1 MRIWILQRF
10 QMYAR
15 MTLLAALFF
24 SAIWF
29 SRGTID
35 VFDLTKITILWVLGL
50 ISLALWVISSAERGV
65 WVPKVRL
72 FWLAGAFLAVEALA
86 TVFSMDRWV
95 SFLGLYHR
103 YGGLIPFCLYA
114 TIALILVGLYWE
126 RPEDLKEIPRALTLA
141 AVLVTG
147 YVLIEKAGLDWIP
160 WRDSNGNP
168 PSFPV
173 STLGNSDFAG
183 GWLAITAPLVLHSV
197 VTARNRYMRYTL
209 GGLFALDMAALWF
222 TQSRGAFIALGAVI
236 AAVAFLYRDK
246 APAWVRWGTLAAV
259 IVALGI
265 GVVIVFHPGMKQPPA
280 IFATAGAY
288 SPFRT
293 GTFQSRGWYWITA
306 LRIFKRHPILG
317 TGPDTYFAKYPKF
330 RLPQDGASLGLTITD
345 KPHNI
350 FLEYAADSGF
360 LGIAAYLALVGTAL
374 WYGHQ
379 RVRKLD
385 ATMRMLLTAFMGM
398 LVAYLAQGFFSID
411 IPPLAVL
418 GWVSLAGIAVL
429 ADPGAVAA
437 RERIAAERAAA
448 AAKAGTRTKKKKSG
462 QKLPSRAQPYGGLR
476 VLRQGTTRWPVHVA
490 AVVLLLVLAFIGV
503 RPFWADALAHKAQVA
518 QQSQGSNPQQVVA
531 MFLHASSF
539 LPVEPSYIS
548 YAGSEYESTADSAA
562 QGNSQTPPDPAAA
575 ANLYARA
582 AAYYRK
588 ALSLQPQNVFYV
600 MNLGRMYGSWGA
612 IDPAK
617 YAAANKY
624 WLMATSDDP
633 TDYEVHLQYSTMLN
647 SWANATPNSTALRR
661 KTIAQLV
668 IVVKDRP
675 DQIQSWV
682 NLVKEYQA
690 IGEPS
695 KAQGALQSVMLIA
708 PNDPSVKA
716 LETATG
722 SVTPTAG

>member
-1 MRIWILQRF
+1 MRIWILQRY
-10 QMYAR
+10 QTYAR
-15 MTLLAALFF
+15 MTVLAALFL

-29 SRGTID
+29 SRGTVD
-35 VFDLTKITILWVLGL
+35 VFDLTKITILWFLGL

-126 RPEDLKEIPRALTLA
+126 RPEDLKEIPRAFTLA

-183 GWLAITAPLVLHSV
+183 GWLAITAPLVLYSV
-197 VTARNRYMRYTL
+197 LTARNRYVRFTL
-209 GGLFALDMAALWF
+209 WGLLALDMAALWF

-246 APAWVRWGTLAAV
+246 APAWVRWSTLAAV
-259 IVALGI
+259 IFALGV
-265 GVVIVFHPGMKQPPA
+265 GVVAIFHPGMRQAPA
-280 IFATAGAY
+280 LFSKAGAY

-293 GTFQSRGWYWITA
+293 GTFQSRSWYWITA

-360 LGIAAYLALVGTAL
+360 LGIATYLALVGTAL
-374 WYGHQ
+374 WYAQQ

-385 ATMRMLLTAFMGM
+385 SAMRLLLTAFVGM

-448 AAKAGTRTKKKKSG
+448 AAKGGTRTKKKKPG
-462 QKLPSRAQPYGGLR
+462 PKLPARAQPYGGLR
-476 VLRQGTTRWPVHVA
+476 VLRQGATRWPVHVA
-490 AVVLLLVLAFIGV
+490 AVVLLLVLLFIGS
-503 RPFWADALAHKAQVA
+503 RPFRADAIAHDAQVA
-518 QQSQGSNPQQVVA
+518 QGAQGANPQKVAA
-531 MFLHASSF
+531 MFLHASAL

-548 YAGSEYESTADSAA
+548 DAGSEYESTGDAAA
-562 QGNSQTPPDPAAA
+562 QGNAQTPPNPAAA
-575 ANLYARA
+575 ANLYALAATYYRA
-582 AAYYRK
+582 AWK
-588 ALSLQPQNVFYV
+588 LQPQNVFYV
-600 MNLGRMYGSWGA
+600 MNLGRLYGSWA
-612 IDPAK
+612 AVNPAE
-617 YAAANKY
+617 YAVANRY
-624 WLMATSDDP
+624 WIMATRDDP
-633 TDYEVHLQYSTMLN
+633 TDYQVHLQYSTMLN
-647 SWANATPNSTALRR
+647 SWANATPNSTPLRR

-690 IGEPS
+690 IGETTQ
-695 KAQGALQSVMLIA
+695 AQGALQSVRLIA
-708 PNDPSVKA
+708 PNDPSVQA
-716 LETATG
+716 LEGATG